1 MARVGGNPNL
11 PKIDSARAKE
21 LNKLSVESR
30 KRKIELKEELLM
42 LLSKGDTT
50 ERMSLSL
57 IQKAIDGDVKA
68 FEVIRDTIGQKPVER
83 QEIKQVDTD
92 WYIETTEEEKEE

>member
-11 PKIDSARAKE
+11 PKIDSERAKE

-30 KRKIELKEELLM
+30 RRKIELKEELLM

-57 IQKAIDGDVKA
+57 IQKAIDGDVRA
-68 FEVIRDTIGQKPVER
+68 YEVIRDTLGQKCPEK
-83 QEIKQVDTD
+83 QEVKIVDTD
-92 WYIETTEEEKEE
+92 WFIENAEEETE